1 MKRAKLFL
9 KGTQEKTLKRGRA
22 ELQGLF
28 LDILQCPDK
37 EGGKIARVLWTK
49 GGGDS
54 LLTRSHWAT
63 KSPSYSMRG

>member
-49 GGGDS
+49 GGGIHC
-54 LLTRSHWAT
+54 SHVHT
-63 KSPSYSMRG
+63 GPPSRHHIP